1 MCHLCKNSWE
11 ISWVESHKHVTVETH
26 KSYVWLVQ
34 SASCLTCSIHSHLAN
49 LCTQTTS
56 LTSLQLPH
64 FAKRP
69 GADRTLWR
77 AGSGPR
83 AACLSLLSQQKH
95 RQRSAF
101 TLNVRMTYSG
111 PRRHTRLVWS
121 SSLWRTCDA
130 SPLINNYK
138 NLRTN
143 LNRLFQKAHLTLL
156 LVVSLDWSRPSVCVR
171 ARVGGA
177 DKSSALTNKEV
188 TQSLEGLKA
197 AEAHTSV
204 CVFSGCVFARVSLRV
219 WWVGGLCVTL
229 SRKRVNPPALSARC
243 SSVSVV
249 FQLLVVLVVFYSFF
263 GTELLRWR
271 LR

>member
-1 MCHLCKNSWE
+1 MFTWAQVTESILSNSFDHLMCHLCKNSWE

-121 SSLWRTCDA
+121 SSLWRTCD
-130 SPLINNYK
+130 
-138 NLRTN
+138 
-143 LNRLFQKAHLTLL
+143 RLHWLTIIRI
-156 LVVSLDWSRPSVCVR
+156 WEQ
-171 ARVGGA
+171 
-177 DKSSALTNKEV
+177 TW
-188 TQSLEGLKA
+188 T
-197 AEAHTSV
+197 
-204 CVFSGCVFARVSLRV
+204 GC
-219 WWVGGLCVTL
+219 
-229 SRKRVNPPALSARC
+229 SRKLILRC
-243 SSVSVV
+243 C
-249 FQLLVVLVVFYSFF
+249 
-263 GTELLRWR
+263 
-271 LR
+271 

>member
-11 ISWVESHKHVTVETH
+11 ISRVESHEHVTVETH
-26 KSYVWLVQ
+26 KSVIRYVWLVQ

-95 RQRSAF
+95 RQRSDF
-101 TLNVRMTYSG
+101 TLNVRMAYSG
-111 PRRHTRLVWS
+111 PRRHTRLEPDPCGPN
-121 SSLWRTCDA
+121 RTCDA

-156 LVVSLDWSRPSVCVR
+156 LVVSLDWSRPSVCVCAR
-171 ARVGGA
+171 ARGWG
-177 DKSSALTNKEV
+177 
-188 TQSLEGLKA
+188 
-197 AEAHTSV
+197 
-204 CVFSGCVFARVSLRV
+204 
-219 WWVGGLCVTL
+219 W
-229 SRKRVNPPALSARC
+229 
-243 SSVSVV
+243 
-249 FQLLVVLVVFYSFF
+249 
-263 GTELLRWR
+263 
-271 LR
+271 

>member
-1 MCHLCKNSWE
+1 M
-11 ISWVESHKHVTVETH
+11 ESHKHVTVETH

-83 AACLSLLSQQKH
+83 AACLSPLSQQKH

-111 PRRHTRLVWS
+111 PRRHSRLVWS
-121 SSLWRTCDA
+121 GPAPCGPNRTCDA
-130 SPLINNYK
+130 SPLINNHK

-143 LNRLFQKAHLTLL
+143 LNRLFQKAHLT
-156 LVVSLDWSRPSVCVR
+156 C
-171 ARVGGA
+171 
-177 DKSSALTNKEV
+177 
-188 TQSLEGLKA
+188 
-197 AEAHTSV
+197 
-204 CVFSGCVFARVSLRV
+204 C
-219 WWVGGLCVTL
+219 
-229 SRKRVNPPALSARC
+229 
-243 SSVSVV
+243 
-249 FQLLVVLVVFYSFF
+249 
-263 GTELLRWR
+263 
-271 LR
+271 